1 MNMSLLTH
9 KSLAYKALRKRR
21 ADSEEEKGKESFY
34 KFLKNLLY
42 KKEMCLLINLI
53 YRQVFCNKLFQKN
66 K

>member
-21 ADSEEEKGKESFY
+21 ADPEKEKEKENFY
-34 KFLKNLLY
+34 KSLKKLIY
-42 KKEMCLLINLI
+42 KKEMCLFSNLI
-53 YRQVFCNKLFQKN
+53 YRQVFCNKLFQKR